1 MDDQFWKVSNRVDYT
16 LATMMEIIQEC
27 ERLGLE
33 DKSVTKASLELFNFW
48 KDNKQG
54 EVKCQG

>member
-54 EVKCQG
+54 EVKCQD

>member
-1 MDDQFWKVSNRVDYT
+1 MEEQFWKVSNKVDYT
-16 LATMMEIIQEC
+16 LATMLETIQEC

-33 DKSVTKASLELFNFW
+33 DKSIVKASLELHNFW

-54 EVKCQG
+54 KVKCQD

>member
-1 MDDQFWKVSNRVDYT
+1 MDDQFWKVSNKVDYT

-33 DKSVTKASLELFNFW
+33 DKSVVKSALELYNFW

-54 EVKCQG
+54 KVKCQD